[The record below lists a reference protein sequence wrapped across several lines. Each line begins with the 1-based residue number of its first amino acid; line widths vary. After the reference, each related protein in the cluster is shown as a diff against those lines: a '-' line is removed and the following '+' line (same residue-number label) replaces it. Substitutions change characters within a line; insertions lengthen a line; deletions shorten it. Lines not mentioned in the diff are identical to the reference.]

1 MADDFEFVDDDDFE
15 FVDDAD
21 FDWEGIDFVAKGS
34 KSEHLSEKVS
44 LSGLMRIKIPG
55 SKT

>member
-21 FDWEGIDFVAKGS
+21 FDWEGFAVKGS
-34 KSEHLSEKVS
+34 KSEHLSKKVS
-44 LSGLMRIKIPG
+44 LSGLMRMKIPG